1 MMYGLAAL
9 TVGISSIPLLFILW
23 RVLKASIRIGSPFS
37 FSSD

>member
-23 RVLKASIRIGSPFS
+23 RVLKALSGSGSPFC
-37 FSSD
+37 FFLV